1 MEYIYIGKI
10 VNTHG
15 IKGEIKVISEFEYKD
30 YVFKS
35 GNYIYI
41 GNKYEKEKIVTY
53 RHHKIYDMIT
63 LEGYNNIN
71 QVLKFKNNKVY
82 IKREEILGLSDK
94 ILKSDIIEMDAFIE
108 NEKIGTVVDIYKT
121 GINYEIIEIKNDKN
135 EKILIP
141 YHKDFIKCIDIKN
154 KKIIFNGGML

>member
-63 LEGYNNIN
+63 LEEYRQMRAILEVIKEN
-71 QVLKFKNNKVY
+71 QK
-82 IKREEILGLSDK
+82 G
-94 ILKSDIIEMDAFIE
+94 A
-108 NEKIGTVVDIYKT
+108 
-121 GINYEIIEIKNDKN
+121 
-135 EKILIP
+135 
-141 YHKDFIKCIDIKN
+141 
-154 KKIIFNGGML
+154 